1 MHTAHLAAR
10 YMQNQQDLILDG
22 SDIAVLGLY
31 AGLASTLFEMQKLTA
46 APVKEVARGVKRRFE
61 LEFGGSYLVRDSVE
75 KAFKVFADQV
85 LSGFEGLC
93 ITRQFPPK
101 VRGKYGLERTP
112 IVWLTSERAEG
123 EATVHSIQDLS
134 ILIASFLEK
143 TKQAVVLLDGL
154 EYLITNHGFELF
166 IRFLQLSRSRFE
178 QKDAILIAPLLEKA
192 LDAREVTLIEREM
205 KPLIQALESSS

>member
-1 MHTAHLAAR
+1 M
-10 YMQNQQDLILDG
+10 
-22 SDIAVLGLY
+22 
-31 AGLASTLFEMQKLTA
+31 LFEMQKLTV
-46 APVKEVARGVKRRFE
+46 APVRETARAEKRMFE
-61 LEFGGSYLVRDSVE
+61 LEPGNSYLVKNDVE

-93 ITRQFPPK
+93 ITRHFPPK
-101 VRGKYGLERTP
+101 VREKYGLERTP

-123 EATVHSIQDLS
+123 EKTVHSIQDLS

-166 IRFLQLSRSRFE
+166 IRFLQLNRSRFE
-178 QKDAILIAPLLEKA
+178 QKAAILMAPLLEKA
-192 LDAREVTLIEREM
+192 LDAREVTLIERET
-205 KPLIQALESSS
+205 KPLVADEPVKQ